1 MIDQLAEG
9 FARGQGLDR
18 LLNQAHWQVNR
29 IGAKRGDGK
38 SAATAVCNVGP
49 GLGPIIGPVGN
60 FSTLPDAAKWLL
72 TIGMLL
78 GRLEIL
84 TVLVLLTKAFW
95 KH

>member
-1 MIDQLAEG
+1 MAPG
-9 FARGQGLDR
+9 
-18 LLNQAHWQVNR
+18 
-29 IGAKRGDGK
+29 
-38 SAATAVCNVGP
+38 CVGP

>member
-1 MIDQLAEG
+1 MCAWGRSNSLTG
-9 FARGQGLDR
+9 
-18 LLNQAHWQVNR
+18 
-29 IGAKRGDGK
+29 
-38 SAATAVCNVGP
+38 AATAVCNVGP

-60 FSTLPDAAKWLL
+60 FSTLPDSAKWLL

-84 TVLVLLTKAFW
+84 TVLVLFTKAFW